1 MTTQLHNTGEEFI
14 LENGVSGET
23 FSVGLFN
30 DSTDALADADDVG
43 AITTEPAGSFTRQSA
58 TASVSQNTAGNAE
71 AELADVT
78 FDVSDVTQSVDAG
91 FAVVNFSS
99 TQAGSG
105 DHLLFSFP
113 LTDPDGNQQTVD
125 LSKFESF
132 TITGQSLSLD

>member
-14 LENGVSGET
+14 LDKLDGASFPVSV
-23 FSVGLFN
+23 FR
-30 DSTDALADADDVG
+30 DATDTLADADDLN
-43 AITTEPAGSFTRQSA
+43 AISTEPAGGSFSRQP
-58 TASVSQNTAGNAE
+58 ASVSVAQTADGDGLLEVN
-71 AELADVT
+71 DVT
-78 FDVSDVTQSVDAG
+78 FDVSDSTQTVDAG
-91 FAVVNFSS
+91 FVVVNFAS

-113 LTDPDGNQQTVD
+113 LTDPDGTQQTVD